1 MKINRSYGIGRF
13 MANVMRIAGTLSTD
27 KIKPVESVAETGLK
41 KSRLHEK
48 TQIPPFCDPKGKSK
62 NVNITT

>member
-1 MKINRSYGIGRF
+1 

-62 NVNITT
+62 NVNIIT